1 MQEFPPPP
9 ESEPEETNSDENQEE
24 LGVSEIVEKI
34 NNKEKITGE
43 EEEKL
48 RTEIQNTICE
58 EKPEE
63 EWTAEEREAQSAYSK
78 GIKEDLFEERRERSA
93 TLDFDLESI
102 KYNRSSR
109 EEKEKTVE
117 NRIKDAQAGLA
128 GTEEEIIMSEYQD
141 LEKREEKKNELK
153 NELERIIDEKMEI
166 YKEINE
172 EEIVTADIFS
182 EEGREKLKK
191 AINVLKESDQALL
204 NLRRF
209 EYYSFA
215 SDELESLIE
224 KSHIE
229 KDFEIRGLEKMSK
242 SYDGIME
249 LLNKKEGKE
258 EELTPEE
265 RSIRKKMQQW
275 MEDHP
280 RATLAIAIL
289 ALAAIAG
296 VAWHFGGPV
305 LMAKWGAEKV
315 MEEAIVA
322 EVAKGS
328 AAGKG
333 VAWMGYLGKGA
344 AYVGAGAGIAG
355 KAGILGW
362 LATIK
367 QKNIDRAMS
376 VLTGVNIAPMED
388 NKQKS

>member
-109 EEKEKTVE
+109 EGKEEKVKERVE
-117 NRIKDAQAGLA
+117 DAESGLA
-128 GTEEEIIMSEYQD
+128 EKEIIMSEYHD

-209 EYYSFA
+209 EYYFFA

-249 LLNKKEGKE
+249 LLNKKEG
-258 EELTPEE
+258 ELTLKEID
-265 RSIRKKMQQW
+265 IREKMKQW
-275 MEDHP
+275 MKKHP
-280 RATLAIAIL
+280 KAT
-289 ALAAIAG
+289 
-296 VAWHFGGPV
+296 
-305 LMAKWGAEKV
+305 
-315 MEEAIVA
+315 
-322 EVAKGS
+322 
-328 AAGKG
+328 
-333 VAWMGYLGKGA
+333 
-344 AYVGAGAGIAG
+344 
-355 KAGILGW
+355 
-362 LATIK
+362 
-367 QKNIDRAMS
+367 
-376 VLTGVNIAPMED
+376 
-388 NKQKS
+388 